1 MPISKHIADLTH
13 LALRDRVLTFKERQV
28 IVEAALKEGTN
39 IQEINAFLDDAYRE
53 RLKTYSKEQL
63 KRCPHCGAQIPL
75 VSDVCLF
82 CCEQLDSSEPQPRQ
96 TTTPPPYVTGDA
108 AQQINAENARTAVEQ
123 HLHRI
128 CGAAYQLHSI
138 QDFGIRPQQPTGLA
152 IQNRKNK
159 HPII

>member
-1 MPISKHIADLTH
+1 MAISTNIKNLTD
-13 LALRDRVLTFKERQV
+13 LALRDRVLTYKERQV

-82 CCEQLDSSEPQPRQ
+82 CGESLENTELQPNQ
-96 TTTPPPYVTGDA
+96 TATPPTYVEGKA
-108 AQQINAENARTAVEQ
+108 A
-123 HLHRI
+123 
-128 CGAAYQLHSI
+128 
-138 QDFGIRPQQPTGLA
+138 
-152 IQNRKNK
+152 K
-159 HPII
+159 IIHN